1 MTHHI
6 DIGGRQGRGNP
17 KLGLGEDG
25 TLIDLDITRPAE
37 RTHSVWGDLATG
49 AGLLAPDS
57 YSEPETTDLQLG
69 PMTQGEYLVKWLLV
83 SLVVCV
89 AAACAVIVATLPA

>member
-1 MTHHI
+1 MTRHI

-25 TLIDLDITRPAE
+25 SLIDLDITKPAD

-49 AGLLAPDS
+49 AGLLADDS
-57 YSEPETTDLQLG
+57 YSEPETKDMGLAPLT
-69 PMTQGEYLVKWLLV
+69 PAERALLRV
-83 SLVVCV
+83 GLSL
-89 AAACAVIVATLPA
+89 AALATLALIVSCIN